1 MMLSQGVPAP
11 CLFSS
16 RGPLILTHQPLPS
29 HPEPRPSPR
38 LLSDLSHG
46 RHQSSATDQGSRNR
60 AAPSWHEGA
69 TAGARIQQ
77 NISVTPGCPWC
88 GLQGA
93 LFPARIKDGSGCRNH
108 SPRATDN
115 LLCSPCRAPHLPSA
129 HTKLTQESYSYAVTC
144 HIGEALRAGPTVIKY
159 LRESQRTTTPR
170 HGGTPAAGTPTL
182 LAEGELIVPV
192 EEELSREWDFLH
204 PRQRCHPG
212 HLPVTPGLLLM
223 SSRLSHPEAQPMHL
237 GLC

>member
-1 MMLSQGVPAP
+1 MRKGTRQGCERSSSSSCQPPRIPAT

-16 RGPLILTHQPLPS
+16 RRPLTLTHQPLPS

-93 LFPARIKDGSGCRNH
+93 QFPARIKDGSGCRNH

-115 LLCSPCRAPHLPSA
+115 LLCAPCRAPHLPSA
-129 HTKLTQESYSYAVTC
+129 HTQLTQESYSCPVTC
-144 HIGEALRAGPTVIKY
+144 HISDSASEKSAEDRASWLRADHQGRFRAQLCTHTDQGQGQA
-159 LRESQRTTTPR
+159 L
-170 HGGTPAAGTPTL
+170 AGQGWVTL
-182 LAEGELIVPV
+182 GRWLCLADPWVP
-192 EEELSREWDFLH
+192 
-204 PRQRCHPG
+204 
-212 HLPVTPGLLLM
+212 
-223 SSRLSHPEAQPMHL
+223 SH
-237 GLC
+237 